1 MSRHWTSHARAW
13 HMALLLRN
21 GHGLLRARCHLWV
34 AAGARVP
41 LTLVLRLLLLTMEWR
56 REGRSLLTVL
66 LLHVWRKALVGTGG
80 LHHVRA
86 RTW

>member
-1 MSRHWTSHARAW
+1 MT
-13 HMALLLRN
+13 LLR

-34 AAGARVP
+34 ATGARVP
-41 LTLVLRLLLLTMEWR
+41 LTLMLRLLLLAMEGR
-56 REGRSLLTVL
+56 REGRSLLAVL
-66 LLHVWRKALVGTGG
+66 LLHVWCKALMRTGG